1 MRLIALSA
9 AQQQRLQRLARSAG
23 RTPKAMLKFVF
34 RDGFEACEEDVR
46 ENLSADAE
54 FAAGK
59 SVSHKD
65 AMKRA
70 RAVVESHAREHKQAA

>member
-1 MRLIALSA
+1 MRPIALTA

-46 ENLSADAE
+46 ENLFADAE
-54 FAAGK
+54 FASGN
-59 SVSHKD
+59 SVSHKE

-70 RAVVESHAREHKQAA
+70 RAVVESHARGHKQAA